1 MAKKKYAKI
10 NIYRESRKK
19 EREERVS
26 DGTWMRRGSVHDDP
40 PARILRQKAREK
52 EIDDER

>member
-1 MAKKKYAKI
+1 MAKKKYAQI

-52 EIDDER
+52 EMGDER